1 MPQFKKVLQFDDEE
15 RNLLANIASPKHI
28 HAVVKPVSDEMKQLA
43 SNIRKL
49 STLNTSDID
58 EVAAA
63 RESLD
68 RLRDL
73 VNTMPDSEAKTDINH
88 QMSLVEKLLTQALN
102 L

>member
-15 RNLLANIASPKHI
+15 RNLLANVASAKHI
-28 HAVVKPVSDEMKQLA
+28 QAVVKPVSDEMKQLA
-43 SNIRKL
+43 SSIRKL

-58 EVAAA
+58 DVKTAQ
-63 RESLD
+63 ESLN

-73 VNTMPDSEAKTDINH
+73 LNTMPDSEVKTDINH
-88 QMSLVEKLLTQALN
+88 QISLVESLFSQALS